1 MADPVQPERMKR
13 VFVRSLAFPALVAAG
28 LVVLAVALALLSLAR
43 NLGQFEPLREHTA
56 AMQRVQ
62 TQSLAMQY
70 ALARTLGPSKAADQ
84 AVFAR
89 LRDEVD
95 GLVADP
101 ALLSRVGRV
110 RLQRARALLDTPD
123 DDPRARLLGATTLLH
138 EALAEESR
146 AHDALLTQV
155 AAQARFEFQLVIA
168 AFAVIVLAGGLV
180 YTGVRRRVL
189 EPLRD
194 LDTWM
199 GRLAR
204 HDFSRIEASRADSL
218 IAPLFARY
226 NDMVARLAEIEAAQV
241 AREASLEAEVRAATR
256 ELIAHN
262 RSLAQA
268 DKLAA
273 VGELAASL
281 AHELRNPLAGV
292 ALALAN
298 LKHDLADPAAQE
310 RVDAMAAELG
320 RLTRLMNRLLDGA
333 RHAPE
338 APQRVMLAQAVDEV
352 VALAR
357 YQIAPDIH
365 IEQAIAAGCA
375 CQLPPDRLRQCVLNL
390 LLNAAQVLPERG
402 HIRVLGRR
410 DGSALELAVE
420 DDGPGFPDA
429 LLREG
434 VAPFSTH
441 RPGGTGLGLASVRRF
456 AHDLGGALV
465 LANLEPHGARV
476 TLRLPCPTME

>member
-1 MADPVQPERMKR
+1 MKR

-28 LVVLAVALALLSLAR
+28 LVTLAVAFALVSLAR
-43 NLGQFEPLREHTA
+43 NLGQFEPLRAHTA

-70 ALARTLGPSKAADQ
+70 ALARSLSPQKSADR

-95 GLVADP
+95 TLMADP
-101 ALLSRVGRV
+101 ALLSSVGRGQ
-110 RLQRARALLDTPD
+110 LERARQLLDTPD
-123 DDPRARLLGATTLLH
+123 DDPRARLLAATTLLH

-146 AHDALLTQV
+146 AHDALLASV
-155 AAQARFEFQLVIA
+155 AAQARFEFQLVAA
-168 AFAVIVLAGGLV
+168 AFALLLLAGAVAWAGA
-180 YTGVRRRVL
+180 RRRVL
-189 EPLRD
+189 GPLRD

-199 GRLAR
+199 GRLAQ

-226 NDMVARLAEIEAAQV
+226 NLMVERLAELEAAQV
-241 AREASLEAEVRAATR
+241 AREASLEAEVRSATR

-292 ALALAN
+292 SLALAN
-298 LKHDLADPAAQE
+298 LRHDLPDAAARE
-310 RVDAMAAELG
+310 RLDTIAGELG

-338 APQRVMLAQAVDEV
+338 AAQSVDLGQAVREV
-352 VALAR
+352 AALAR
-357 YQIAPDIH
+357 YQIAPDI
-365 IEQAIAAGCA
+365 QVTVAVAAECR
-375 CQLPPDRLRQCVLNL
+375 CTLPPDRLRQAVLNL
-390 LLNAAQVLPERG
+390 LLNAAQALPSRG
-402 HIRVLGRR
+402 HIRIVGQR
-410 DGSALELAVE
+410 DSAAIELAVE
-420 DDGPGFPDA
+420 DDGPGFPETM
-429 LLREG
+429 LREG
-434 VAPFSTH
+434 VAPFATH
-441 RPGGTGLGLASVRRF
+441 RAGGTGLGLASVRRF
-456 AHDLGGALV
+456 AHDLGGSFA
-465 LANLEPHGARV
+465 LANLAPAGARV
-476 TLRLPCPTME
+476 TLRLPCATTG

>member
-1 MADPVQPERMKR
+1 MANPVQPERMKR

-28 LVVLAVALALLSLAR
+28 LVALAVALALVSLAR

-70 ALARTLGPSKAADQ
+70 ALARTLSPARSADA

-89 LRDEVD
+89 LRNEVD
-95 GLVADP
+95 GLIGDP
-101 ALLSRVGRV
+101 ALLSSVGRA
-110 RLQRARALLDTPD
+110 RLERARALLDTPD
-123 DDPRARLLGATTLLH
+123 EDPRARLLAATTLLH

-155 AAQARFEFQLVIA
+155 AAQARFEFQLVAA
-168 AFAVIVLAGGLV
+168 AFLFLLLIGGV
-180 YTGVRRRVL
+180 AWFGVRRRVL
-189 EPLRD
+189 GPLRD

-241 AREASLEAEVRAATR
+241 AREASLEAEVRSATR

-292 ALALAN
+292 SLALAN
-298 LKHDLADPAAQE
+298 LKHDLSDAAARE
-310 RVDAMAAELG
+310 RLDAIAAELG
-320 RLTRLMNRLLDGA
+320 RLTRLANRLLDGA

-338 APQRVMLAQAVDEV
+338 PPQTVVLAGAVKEV
-352 VALAR
+352 AALAR

-365 IEQAIAAGCA
+365 IALAIAPDCL
-375 CQLPPDRLRQCVLNL
+375 CVLPPDRLRQCVLNL
-390 LLNAAQVLPERG
+390 LLNAAQVLPDRG
-402 HIRVLGRR
+402 HIRVVGQRVEQ
-410 DGSALELAVE
+410 SLELTVE
-420 DDGPGFPDA
+420 DDGPGFPEA
-429 LLREG
+429 MLRDG
-434 VAPFSTH
+434 VAAFSTQ
-441 RPGGTGLGLASVRRF
+441 RVGGTGLGLASVRRF
-456 AHDLGGALV
+456 ARDLGGSFA
-465 LANLEPHGARV
+465 LANIDPHGARV
-476 TLRLPCPTME
+476 TLRLPCPKRE

>member
-1 MADPVQPERMKR
+1 MADPVQPERMKP

-28 LVVLAVALALLSLAR
+28 LVALAVALALLSLAR
-43 NLGQFEPLREHTA
+43 NLAQFEPLRAHTA

-70 ALARTLGPSKAADQ
+70 ALARTLAPARSAEL

-95 GLVADP
+95 ALVADP
-101 ALLSRVGRV
+101 ALLSDTGRA

-123 DDPRARLLGATTLLH
+123 DDPRARLLAATTLLH

-146 AHDALLTQV
+146 AHDALLTRV
-155 AAQARFEFQLVIA
+155 AAQARFEFQLVIG
-168 AFAVIVLAGGLV
+168 AFAMIVLAGGLV
-180 YTGVRRRVL
+180 YVGVRRRVL
-189 EPLRD
+189 GPLRD

-241 AREASLEAEVRAATR
+241 AREASLEGEVRAATR

-281 AHELRNPLAGV
+281 AHELRNPLAGIT
-292 ALALAN
+292 LALAN
-298 LKHDLADPAAQE
+298 LRHELPQGDARE
-310 RVDAMAAELG
+310 RLEGVAAELG

-338 APQRVMLAQAVDEV
+338 APQQVLLAQAVDEV

-357 YQIAPDIH
+357 YQIAPEIH
-365 IEQAIAAGCA
+365 IKQAIAAECS

-390 LLNAAQVLPERG
+390 LLNAAQALPGRG
-402 HIRVLGRR
+402 HIHVLGRR
-410 DGSALELAVE
+410 DGAALELAVE
-420 DDGPGFPDA
+420 DDGPGFPA
-429 LLREG
+429 ELLQAG
-434 VAPFSTH
+434 VAPFSSQ
-441 RPGGTGLGLASVRRF
+441 RAGGTGLGLASVRRF
-456 AHDLGGALV
+456 AHDFGGALV
-465 LANLEPHGARV
+465 LENLEPHGARV
-476 TLRLPCPTME
+476 TLRLPCP

>member
-1 MADPVQPERMKR
+1 MKP
-13 VFVRSLAFPALVAAG
+13 VFVRSLAFPALVAAA
-28 LVVLAVALALLSLAR
+28 LVVLAVALALLSLSR
-43 NLGQFEPLREHTA
+43 NLGQFEPLRAHTA

-70 ALARTLGPSKAADQ
+70 ALTRTLAPSNPADQ

-95 GLVADP
+95 ALVADP
-101 ALLSRVGRV
+101 ALLSNTGRA

-123 DDPRARLLGATTLLH
+123 DDPRARLLAATTLLH
-138 EALAEESR
+138 EALADESR
-146 AHDALLTQV
+146 AHDALLAKL
-155 AAQARFEFQLVIA
+155 AAQARFEFQLLAA
-168 AFAVIVLAGGLV
+168 AFLLILLAGAAAWL
-180 YTGVRRRVL
+180 GVRRRVL

-226 NDMVARLAEIEAAQV
+226 NDMVARLAEIETAQV

-281 AHELRNPLAGV
+281 AHELRNPLAGIT
-292 ALALAN
+292 LALAN
-298 LKHDLADPAAQE
+298 LRHELPEGEARE
-310 RVDAMAAELG
+310 RLDAVAAELG

-338 APQRVMLAQAVDEV
+338 APQRVRLAQAVDEV
-352 VALAR
+352 AALAR

-365 IEQAIAAGCA
+365 IEQAIAPDCL
-375 CQLPPDRLRQCVLNL
+375 CLLPPDRLRQCVLNL
-390 LLNAAQVLPERG
+390 LLNAAQALPERG
-402 HIRVLGRR
+402 HIRVLGQR

-420 DDGPGFPDA
+420 DDGPGFPAD
-429 LLREG
+429 LLQAG
-434 VAPFSTH
+434 VAPFSSQ
-441 RPGGTGLGLASVRRF
+441 RAGGTGLGLASVRRF
-456 AHDLGGALV
+456 AHDLGGSLS
-465 LANLEPHGARV
+465 LANCTPHGARV
-476 TLRLPCPTME
+476 TLHLPCPTME